1 MSLGLSFYDKLALS
15 QLTSMEKQSLY
26 QLLCAAMV
34 VDGQRD
40 SREMAIINEVKQLT
54 GMTAADLEA
63 SRKLTEPAMTSCLR
77 NMEVFKKMYVGKFIA
92 QIVSSAI
99 LVNFGLFFFTNKI
112 IVKTAAIANTK

>member
-40 SREMAIINEVKQLT
+40 PREMAIINEVKQLT

-92 QIVSSAI
+92 QIVLADGVVTDI
-99 LVNFGLFFFTNKI
+99 EEKFFYYLHDKLDLPNI
-112 IVKTAAIANTK
+112 D